1 MLWLLPPE
9 GPPPAADTEL
19 MLGAG
24 NGPGTGVCVDP
35 EPPLPEAA
43 ALEVG
48 SLLATEL
55 AEADGTLAVADK
67 AVVGELD
74 RADGTAGH

>member
-1 MLWLLPPE
+1 MLWLLPPG

-35 EPPLPEAA
+35 EPSLPEAA

-48 SLLATEL
+48 SLLAAEL
-55 AEADGTLAVADK
+55 AEAGGTLAVADK
-67 AVVGELD
+67 AAVEELD
-74 RADGTAGH
+74 EADEIAGH